1 MRATAWLLGV
11 ALLLWVGWSFT
22 GPMAEDSGAQDD
34 EELPLPAEA
43 LYPGCVDAQTT
54 PATVLTVAEA
64 DFTLGY

>member
-22 GPMAEDSGAQDD
+22 GPM
-34 EELPLPAEA
+34 PAEA